1 MNKMGTGIN
10 KKVIFPVMV
19 GVLLLGVLAS
29 AIPVY
34 APPQDKPEKLIING
48 LKAIAKQMGNSVD
61 KFERVLTAID
71 GTPNST
77 IMDAIKSVRH
87 EACSIVDQASDVL
100 DERMTCATPSPPPR
114 GG

>member
-10 KKVIFPVMV
+10 KKVIFPVMI
-19 GVLLLGVLAS
+19 GILLLGVIAL

-34 APPQDKPEKLIING
+34 APSEDKQEKLVYKEI
-48 LKAIAKQMGNSVD
+48 KKIAKKLGKLVD
-61 KFERVLTAID
+61 KFELVLTSID
-71 GTPNST
+71 GTPEST
-77 IMDAIKSVRH
+77 MDEIESVRDK
-87 EACSIVDQASDVL
+87 ACSIVDQASDVL

>member
-1 MNKMGTGIN
+1 MNKLEIGIN

-34 APPQDKPEKLIING
+34 APPPDKPEKLVVNV

-71 GTPNST
+71 GTPEST
-77 IMDAIKSVRH
+77 IMDEIQSVRDKACLIVV
-87 EACSIVDQASDVL
+87 EASVVL
-100 DERMTCATPSPPPR
+100 DDDMACRTPLLPPR
-114 GG
+114 RG